1 MVFKCSLDACTF
13 MPWLLY
19 YFDLPNYVSE
29 SRKIYTVTLLLM
41 SMGRGFSSSFGWLKI
56 KSFGGDIAWRDRG
69 TGRKY
74 DVLLMKSIFK
84 VGSLNLLVQ
93 NLRLISLKRW
103 NFEAWFILFTYI
115 SIIFEGVVSL
125 SVFSKQLQ
133 KYKPGPKKWKK
144 LLFCCIYLF
153 IYLFICLFI
162 YLFIGEWG
170 WGGRRVNSKILQFWL
185 SSSTGA

>member
-1 MVFKCSLDACTF
+1 MVFKCSLDAYTF

-19 YFDLPNYVSE
+19 YFDLPNDLSE
-29 SRKIYTVTLLLM
+29 SSKIYTVTL
-41 SMGRGFSSSFGWLKI
+41 LKI
-56 KSFGGDIAWRDRG
+56 KSFGGDSAWRDRG

-125 SVFSKQLQ
+125 SVFLKQLQ

>member
-1 MVFKCSLDACTF
+1 MVFKGSLDAYTF

-19 YFDLPNYVSE
+19 YFDLPNDLSE
-29 SRKIYTVTLLLM
+29 SSKIYTVTLLLI

-56 KSFGGDIAWRDRG
+56 KSFGGDIAWRDWG
-69 TGRKY
+69 TGGKY
-74 DVLLMKSIFK
+74 DVLLIKPIFK
-84 VGSLNLLVQ
+84 VQ

-125 SVFSKQLQ
+125 SVFLKQLQ

>member
-56 KSFGGDIAWRDRG
+56 KSFGGDIAWRDWG
-69 TGRKY
+69 TGGKY
-74 DVLLMKSIFK
+74 DVLLMKPIFK
-84 VGSLNLLVQ
+84 VQ

-125 SVFSKQLQ
+125 SVLLKQLQ
-133 KYKPGPKKWKK
+133 KYKPGQKKWKK